1 MQEAY
6 STTSGRGSISEND
19 ESQPKYY
26 YRRVSIP
33 KKPTFAKELAST
45 VQETLFPEGI
55 FRKLPEASSSGGRPE
70 NSLYLALSYIFPIL
84 RWIRGYDIRTF
95 KDDLIAGLTIG
106 SLAIPQDIG
115 YSKLAGLP
123 PIYGLCKTVQIM
135 YIYASSLNIVL
146 NQ

>member
-1 MQEAY
+1 MQEDY

-19 ESQPKYY
+19 ELQPKY

-33 KKPTFAKELAST
+33 KKITFAKEFKST

-55 FRKLPEASSSGGRPE
+55 FRKLPGASSSGPE

-84 RWIRGYDIRTF
+84 QWIRGYDIRTF

-123 PIYGLCKTVQIM
+123 PIYGLCKFNYM
-135 YIYASSLNIVL
+135 YHPLNIIL
-146 NQ
+146 SNL